1 MLNHS
6 LNALREA
13 CFTTEVVS
21 GPCISHPPDSSGSG
35 GTDASRQLCS
45 SKGHFGLNK
54 VLRMLVIASLVP
66 NKVLRMLI
74 IVSLVLNKVLRMV
87 IIIITWIP
95 MGPRGS
101 IAPWVFLA

>member
-1 MLNHS
+1 MPNHS
-6 LNALREA
+6 VNALREA

-54 VLRMLVIASLVP
+54 VLRMLIIASLVP
-66 NKVLRMLI
+66 
-74 IVSLVLNKVLRMV
+74 NKVLRMV